1 MVVHKPP
8 HIPARLKPAL
18 YRDAL
23 KYRDQLDGIFWVIAS
38 EMRDHPLN
46 DRLDEV
52 RVPTLILWGRHDRL
66 IDVSCVPVLE
76 AGIAGAQAQSF
87 DHVGNVPMTA
97 APQATAAAT
106 TGFIT
111 QCAKASSRIGGCQNA

>member
-46 DRLDEV
+46 DRLGEV
-52 RVPTLILWGRHDRL
+52 RAPTLILWGRHDRL
-66 IDVSCVPVLE
+66 IDVRCVSVLE
-76 AGIAGAQAQSF
+76 AGITGAPAPVF
-87 DHVGNVPMTA
+87 EPVGPVPLIRPA
-97 APQATAAAT
+97 ERRL
-106 TGFIT
+106 GEGGVR
-111 QCAKASSRIGGCQNA
+111 QCKARWTPYL

>member
-46 DRLDEV
+46 DRLGEV
-52 RVPTLILWGRHDRL
+52 RAPTLILWGRHDRL
-66 IDVSCVPVLE
+66 IDVSCVSVLE
-76 AGIAGAQAQSF
+76 AGITGAQAQVF
-87 DHVGNVPMTA
+87 QHACHVPRIKNPT
-97 APQATAAAT
+97 PT
-106 TGFIT
+106 TPETKRF
-111 QCAKASSRIGGCQNA
+111 